1 MALSPVFHEID
12 DSAKMIYLSQ
22 YCTSINN
29 IVSVKWSPKSNV
41 LSIGLKFRGFLIIL
55 TNIRHAIC
63 AIQNMCNLQ
72 SKCLLALVCTAPL
85 DTWSMKLLLLL
96 QMCWDFLNL
105 SNDPLAMSLVT
116 WRTWVPFCDLKWR
129 QMSAIKVVYS
139 WIKGKM
145 TDISKNIT

>member
-1 MALSPVFHEID
+1 MTTMALSPVFHEMDDSAKMIYLSQYCTTNVVMTTMALSPVFHEID

-96 QMCWDFLNL
+96 QMC
-105 SNDPLAMSLVT
+105 
-116 WRTWVPFCDLKWR
+116 
-129 QMSAIKVVYS
+129 
-139 WIKGKM
+139 
-145 TDISKNIT
+145 